1 MRRRA
6 RGSRKGRAVLLI
18 DNFLDADT
26 AARLRKKILE
36 TPFVSGGAT
45 ATGRAAKVKN
55 NLQMDRERG
64 RKILD
69 DIALRLMTHEQ
80 VELYAIPKRIAAM
93 SVNRYDVGME
103 YGSHT
108 DAPIMN
114 DCRCDLSFTL
124 FLEDHVN
131 YDGGELT
138 LEQEHGLLKVKPA
151 IGSLFLYSTGL
162 IHCVTPVTRGSRLAC
177 IGWIQSRVRDERQRT
192 ALRELNI
199 VHRAYLERHGHDE
212 LHDMLLKNSANL
224 MRMWCD

>member
-1 MRRRA
+1 
-6 RGSRKGRAVLLI
+6 VLLI
-18 DNFLDADT
+18 DNFLDHDS

-36 TPFVSGGAT
+36 TPFNGGGAT

-64 RKILD
+64 HKILD

-124 FLEDHVN
+124 FLADHSQ
-131 YDGGELT
+131 YEGGELV

-162 IHCVTPVTRGSRLAC
+162 IHRVTPVTQGSRLAC
-177 IGWIQSRVRDERQRT
+177 IGWIQSRVRDEQRR
-192 ALRELNI
+192 AVLRELNI
-199 VHRAYLERHGHDE
+199 VHRAYVERHGHDD
-212 LHDMLLKNSANL
+212 LVDALLKNSANL
-224 MRMWCD
+224 MRMWCE

>member
-1 MRRRA
+1 
-6 RGSRKGRAVLLI
+6 VLLI
-18 DNFLDADT
+18 DNFLDAET
-26 AARLRKKILE
+26 AARLRKKILD
-36 TPFVSGGAT
+36 TPFAFGGST
-45 ATGRAAKVKN
+45 ATGRAANVKN

-69 DIALRLMTHEQ
+69 DVAQRLMMHEQ

-103 YGSHT
+103 YGSHV

-114 DCRCDLSFTL
+114 DHRCDLSFTL

-131 YDGGELT
+131 YDGGELV
-138 LEQEHGLLKVKPA
+138 LEQEHGILKVKPA

-162 IHCVTPVTRGSRLAC
+162 MHRVTPVTGGSRLAC
-177 IGWIQSRVRDERQRT
+177 IGWIQSRVRDEQRR
-192 ALRELNI
+192 AILRELNI
-199 VHRAYLERHGHDE
+199 VHRAYVGRHGHDE
-212 LHDMLLKNSANL
+212 LVDALLKNSANL

>member
-1 MRRRA
+1 M
-6 RGSRKGRAVLLI
+6 LLI
-18 DNFLDADT
+18 DNFLDFD
-26 AARLRKKILE
+26 AASRLRKKILDA
-36 TPFVSGGAT
+36 PFVSGAAT

-55 NLQMDRERG
+55 NLQLDRDRG

-69 DIALRLMTHEQ
+69 DIALRLMSDER

-114 DCRCDLSFTL
+114 GHRCDLSFTL
-124 FLEDHVN
+124 FLEDHSN
-131 YDGGELT
+131 YDGGELA

-162 IHCVTPVTRGSRLAC
+162 THHVTPVTRGSRLAC
-177 IGWIQSRVRDERQRT
+177 IGWIESRVRDEQKRSI
-192 ALRELNI
+192 LRELNI
-199 VHRAYLERHGHDE
+199 AHRAYVERHGHD
-212 LHDMLLKNSANL
+212 DIVDTLLKNSANL
-224 MRMWCD
+224 MRMWCE